1 MALDINDIYNSK
13 SSNALTSGISQE
25 NQSSGKSLS
34 APAGSLQQSRSGVI
48 PDEATTVSLSA
59 FDSTRTGFLTE
70 SDIVNGLN
78 ASLNSSGVQAPN
90 ANSNDFSPQAVADRI
105 LEQVSSLI
113 EQFAGSPEQANE
125 MLQQA
130 RKGIAN
136 GLSQAR
142 ETLNALGALN
152 DGTKNTL
159 NDTGSLI
166 EKGLRALEESLLARF
181 ERPGVLEEQKQPQPQ
196 GERQVMQT
204 QNAQIVQ
211 GASLAQAQA
220 GAEKRVR

>member
-1 MALDINDIYNSK
+1 MALNINDIYKSK

-34 APAGSLQQSRSGVI
+34 ALARSLQKSRSGVI
-48 PDEATTVSLSA
+48 PDKATNVSLSA

-78 ASLNSSGVQAPN
+78 ASLKSVGVQAPN

-105 LEQVSSLI
+105 LKQVSSLI

-152 DGTKNTL
+152 DSTKNTL

-166 EKGLRALEESLLARF
+166 EKGLKTLEESLLARVK
-181 ERPGVLEEQKQPQPQ
+181 RPGTLEEQKQPQPQ

-211 GASLAQAQA
+211 GASLAQAQT